1 MSDVNLQSPFDAY
14 DGDEPFVFVSYAH
27 KNGRQVFQEIKR
39 LHDLGVRI
47 WFDGGIDPGN
57 EWAEDIHKA
66 LIKSHMFLV
75 FITPASVE
83 SNNVRD
89 EISLALNKK
98 KQFLAVHLQK
108 TQLLD
113 GLELRMN
120 RLQAILKYNMTEE
133 NYNKKLWSSFSK
145 QDVIDR
151 KNLRLKNEKKP
162 ELNLITRL
170 YKNNFLKSIIVS
182 SIFILIVFC
191 LVIFGPSYFGKVSST
206 NQITVISNDV
216 ISKVPALNQNK
227 IVLPASDAVLPNA
240 KLKGAAPNQNKIM
253 TEDLGN
259 GISLDMVLI
268 PAGKFKMGPPKKD
281 VEVTLTK
288 PYFMGKYEVTQ
299 EQWESVMGSNPSDTK
314 EAKFPVTN
322 VSWNDCQDF
331 IKKLND
337 KTKSGYRL
345 PTEAEWE
352 YACRAGTSTAYSFGD
367 IVMKSDANFN
377 FSEGNVGI
385 KVAGGY
391 KPNAFGLYNMHGN
404 VSEWCQDFEEDIDIF
419 SGGVIDPKG
428 PSTGSYR
435 VCRGGS
441 FNTSFDS
448 IQSTSF
454 FREGFPLSRPDR
466 EVGFRLARTK

>member
-1 MSDVNLQSPFDAY
+1 MPDVNLQSPFDAY

-27 KNGRQVFQEIKR
+27 KDGRQVFQEIKR

-57 EWAEDIHKA
+57 EWPEDIGKA
-66 LIKSHMFLV
+66 LLKAQMFLV
-75 FITPASVE
+75 FITPAAVE
-83 SNNVRD
+83 STNVRN
-89 EISLALNKK
+89 EINFAINKK
-98 KQFLAVHLQK
+98 KSFVAVHLQK
-108 TQLLD
+108 TQLPV
-113 GLELRMN
+113 GLELRTGDI
-120 RLQAILKYNMTEE
+120 QAILKYNMTEE
-133 NYNKKLWSSFSK
+133 NYNKKLWSSFSE
-145 QDVIDR
+145 QVGIDR
-151 KNLRLKNEKKP
+151 KLLRLKNEKKP
-162 ELNLITRL
+162 EPNLITGL

-191 LVIFGPSYFGKVSST
+191 FVFFGSSYFGKVSST
-206 NQITVISNDV
+206 NQIPSNSNDV
-216 ISKVPALNQNK
+216 IS
-227 IVLPASDAVLPNA
+227 
-240 KLKGAAPNQNKIM
+240 KGAAPNQNKIM

-259 GISLDMVLI
+259 GIGLDMVLI

-288 PYFMGKYEVTQ
+288 SYFMGKYEVTQ

-367 IVMKSDANFN
+367 IVTKSDANLN
-377 FSEGNVGI
+377 FSGSNVGI

-428 PSTGSYR
+428 PSTGGSR

>member
-1 MSDVNLQSPFDAY
+1 MPDVNLQSPFDAY

-27 KNGRQVFQEIKR
+27 KDGRQVFQEIKR

-57 EWAEDIHKA
+57 EWPEDIGKA
-66 LIKSHMFLV
+66 LLKAQVFLV
-75 FITPASVE
+75 FITPAAVE
-83 SNNVRD
+83 STNVRN
-89 EISLALNKK
+89 EINFAINKK
-98 KQFLAVHLQK
+98 KSFVAVHLQK
-108 TQLLD
+108 TQLPV
-113 GLELRMN
+113 GLELRTGDI
-120 RLQAILKYNMTEE
+120 QAILKYNMTEE
-133 NYNKKLWSSFSK
+133 NYNKKLWSSFSE
-145 QDVIDR
+145 QVGIDR
-151 KNLRLKNEKKP
+151 KLLRLKNEKKP
-162 ELNLITRL
+162 EPNLITGL

-191 LVIFGPSYFGKVSST
+191 FVFFGSSYFGKVSST
-206 NQITVISNDV
+206 NQIPSNSNDV
-216 ISKVPALNQNK
+216 IS
-227 IVLPASDAVLPNA
+227 
-240 KLKGAAPNQNKIM
+240 KGAAPNQNKIM

-299 EQWESVMGSNPSDTK
+299 EQWESVMGSNPSETK

-367 IVMKSDANFN
+367 IVTKSDANFN
-377 FSEGNVGI
+377 FSGENVRI
-385 KVAGGY
+385 KAVGGY
-391 KPNAFGLYNMHGN
+391 KPNVFGLYNMHGN

-428 PSTGSYR
+428 PPEGSRR
-435 VCRGGS
+435 VQRGGDY
-441 FNTSFDS
+441 NTSYNVGSESFS
-448 IQSTSF
+448 RTS
-454 FREGFPLSRPDR
+454 SQPDR
-466 EVGFRLARTK
+466 ADREAGFRLAKTK